1 MANLSDFQTAYTG
14 TLAALT
20 EKLAKLPPLKASDEQ
35 IDEAVKLLMDQI
47 DLLGVAKKITA
58 AQRAFEENLGVIVGA
73 VVSPSDTEEPGASPP
88 LEAVADDD
96 EAFKVG

>member
-1 MANLSDFQTAYTG
+1 MANLSDFKTAYTG

-35 IDEAVKLLMDQI
+35 IDEAVKLLLNQI

-58 AQRAFEENLGVIVGA
+58 AHRAFEEDLGVIVGA
-73 VVSPSDTEEPGASPP
+73 VVSTSDMEEPGASTP